1 MGQAEE
7 HVGAGV
13 GDRRAVKRHVLELGE
28 WLEMLAGR
36 VAELG
41 FGDPEGLEL
50 LEVSN
55 VAQPVSEMPAAPE
68 RRR

>member
-1 MGQAEE
+1 
-7 HVGAGV
+7 
-13 GDRRAVKRHVLELGE
+13 
-28 WLEMLAGR
+28 MLAGR